1 MLGAHRLET
10 WTAVG
15 QDHSMIRIG
24 VDLGGTKTEAIAL
37 AADGEE
43 LARRRVPTRSDSYED
58 IIATVR
64 DLVLEVEAE
73 IGEAGSVG
81 AGTPGATS
89 PTTGLMKNANLTL
102 LNGRELAA
110 DLSRS
115 LAREVRIA
123 NDADCL
129 ALSEATDGAGASMPT
144 VFAVILGTGVG
155 GGIAVNRSIL
165 TGPNAIGGE
174 WGHNPVPWSTEE
186 ERNGPACYCGLA
198 GCIETLL
205 SGPGLSADHER
216 ATGAWMD
223 AEAIAAAAAGGAA
236 QAVASLDRYTDR
248 LARSLAAVINLLDPH
263 VIVLAGGLSQ
273 ISSLYERVP
282 DLWGQYVFGDQVVT
296 PLVPAAHGDSSG
308 VRGAAWLW

>member
-1 MLGAHRLET
+1 
-10 WTAVG
+10 
-15 QDHSMIRIG
+15 MIRIG

-43 LARRRVPTRSDSYED
+43 LARRRVPTRTDSYED

-123 NDADCL
+123 NDAD
-129 ALSEATDGAGASMPT
+129 G
-144 VFAVILGTGVG
+144 
-155 GGIAVNRSIL
+155 R
-165 TGPNAIGGE
+165 
-174 WGHNPVPWSTEE
+174 
-186 ERNGPACYCGLA
+186 
-198 GCIETLL
+198 
-205 SGPGLSADHER
+205 
-216 ATGAWMD
+216 
-223 AEAIAAAAAGGAA
+223 
-236 QAVASLDRYTDR
+236 
-248 LARSLAAVINLLDPH
+248 
-263 VIVLAGGLSQ
+263 VLA
-273 ISSLYERVP
+273 
-282 DLWGQYVFGDQVVT
+282 
-296 PLVPAAHGDSSG
+296 
-308 VRGAAWLW
+308 